1 MPPRDEVGPL
11 DGTLVGAPITD
22 GRRRKGALR
31 RRALLEATARVVG
44 THGLAALSQRA
55 VAAEAGVPP
64 SAVLYY
70 FASVDELVGAA
81 FRTLND
87 GHIAGLT
94 AAAGAADPPAAL
106 AAFFVRCAEREPWL
120 TAAETEMWLLAP
132 RRDDLAIELA
142 RWERVLD
149 DVAARMT
156 TDPVAARALA
166 LVIDGLY
173 VHIATGGSVD
183 RDTTATVIRRVL
195 DA

>member
-1 MPPRDEVGPL
+1 VSPRDDASPL
-11 DGTLVGAPITD
+11 DGTITD
-22 GRRRKGALR
+22 GRRRKGAQR

-55 VAAEAGVPP
+55 VAAEADVPP

-87 GHIAGLT
+87 AHIGGLT

-142 RWERVLD
+142 RWERVLG
-149 DVAARMT
+149 DVGARLT

-183 RDTTATVIRRVL
+183 RDATAAVIRRL
-195 DA
+195 LPD